1 MGSTARRRCSV
12 CVRVELSG
20 RATLGS
26 VPAAESTTAM
36 YAMRRVVGVC
46 AKESMALSTPS
57 SGLHVTRPR
66 SHSEDDTGRRPDA
79 ARTHSVRTR
88 PPRRV
93 DHPRRLVGVSRNAS
107 DSATSIAKARE
118 LPKPRRVVSSRS
130 RRVGVR
136 SNNLSE
142 CWLMRNA
149 TPGCGRT
156 LSRSSRSAGPCW
168 GGPCEAWRTNWPTVD
183 ALAQV
188 RVAQANGSAYD
199 GLVFRTIAAAL
210 IEHPDQPHAL
220 LIARPSTLRLSTGCW
235 LR

>member
-12 CVRVELSG
+12 CARVELSG

-57 SGLHVTRPR
+57 SGLHVMRPR

-93 DHPRRLVGVSRNAS
+93 DHPRRLVGVTRNAS
-107 DSATSIAKARE
+107 DRATSIAKARE
-118 LPKPRRVVSSRS
+118 RAEAEARGVLARQARRS
-130 RRVGVR
+130 RIKQF
-136 SNNLSE
+136 E
-142 CWLMRNA
+142 
-149 TPGCGRT
+149 
-156 LSRSSRSAGPCW
+156 
-168 GGPCEAWRTNWPTVD
+168 
-183 ALAQV
+183 
-188 RVAQANGSAYD
+188 
-199 GLVFRTIAAAL
+199 
-210 IEHPDQPHAL
+210 
-220 LIARPSTLRLSTGCW
+220 
-235 LR
+235 